1 MPVPTVP
8 PLTSHSIAHQ
18 GPVDVAVLGTG
29 AAGLVAALA
38 AADAG
43 ASVAVV
49 EKAEQVGGTTAL
61 SSGVAWIPATSVA
74 AAQGVSD
81 SRKEALA
88 YLESLSHGL
97 IRPEMAR
104 TFVDSGD
111 DVVEWLRTRTPLTLR
126 LVPGFPDYHPEHPG
140 GKPYGGRSLEP
151 ELFSFD
157 RLPGWQTRMV
167 GTPRPMRVSETPV
180 GGGTGVLSPELE
192 AERRASHVEGLGRAL
207 VAGLLRGCLDHG
219 VVPTTGT
226 RAVRLVPDDGQV
238 TGVELETATG
248 RSVLK
253 ASAVVIATGGFDYD
267 RELVAAFLRGPM
279 HEPAGVPTNTGDGLR
294 MAMRVG
300 AALGM
305 MREAWWV
312 PVVRMPGQR
321 GDGGSNVQLVLRE
334 RTLPRSIVVNRAG
347 RRFTNEA
354 ANYNALGGAFHTFDP
369 GSFDYLNQPCWLIF
383 DQGFVEAYGGFG
395 TGPGGP
401 APDWLT
407 RADTLEG
414 LADQLGISAGSLTE
428 TVTRWNGLVAA
439 GHDDDFGRG
448 DSAYDGW
455 CGDRSR
461 YPGVAATLGPVDLSP
476 FYAVELVGSALGTKG
491 GPLTTVDGEVLDVDG
506 HVIPGLYAAGNAMA
520 APTGMVYGGAG
531 GTLGPALVF
540 GYRAGR
546 AAASTRVR
554 AGAAREREGVSS

>member
-1 MPVPTVP
+1 MPVPPSAP
-8 PLTSHSIAHQ
+8 PAADSIPWVR
-18 GPVDVAVLGTG
+18 PVDVVVLGTG

-49 EKAEQVGGTTAL
+49 EKADRVGGTTAL

-74 AAQGVSD
+74 AAAGAAD
-81 SRKEALA
+81 SREEALA

-104 TFVDSGD
+104 AFVDTGD
-111 DVVEWLRTRTPLTLR
+111 EVVEWLRTKTPLTLR

-140 GKPYGGRSLEP
+140 GKPSGGRSLEP

-157 RLPGWQTRMV
+157 RLPGWDSRMV
-167 GTPRPMRVSETPV
+167 GTPRPMRVTETPV
-180 GGGTGVLSPELE
+180 GGGTGVLPPEVE
-192 AERRASHVEGLGRAL
+192 AERRAGHIEGLGRAL
-207 VAGLLRGCLDHG
+207 VAGLLRGCLDRG
-219 VVPTTGT
+219 VVPTTGA
-226 RAVRLVPDDGQV
+226 RAVRLLTEDGQV
-238 TGVELETATG
+238 TGVELEAASG

-253 ASAVVIATGGFDYD
+253 AGAMIIATGGFEYD
-267 RELVAAFLRGPM
+267 RDLVAAFLRGPM
-279 HEPAGVPTNTGDGLR
+279 REPAGVPSNTGDGLR

-312 PVVRMPGQR
+312 PVVRLPGR
-321 GDGGSNVQLVLRE
+321 RPDGGSNVQLVLRE

-369 GSFDYLNQPCWLIF
+369 GSFDYLNQPCWLVF
-383 DQGFVEAYGGFG
+383 DQGFVDAYGGFG

-407 RADTLEG
+407 RADTLED
-414 LADQLGISAGSLTE
+414 LADRLGISASALAE

-455 CGDRSR
+455 CGDRSH
-461 YPGVAATLGPVDLSP
+461 YPGVAATLGSIDHGP

-506 HVIPGLYAAGNAMA
+506 GVIPGLYAAGNAMA

-546 AAASTRVR
+546 AAAS
-554 AGAAREREGVSS
+554 AADRIEAVPERQGVFP